1 MENTDDLISL
11 SNLAK
16 NLQILE
22 TLPIVKQNISFSQKL
37 ADLKEKLENKIFKE
51 KSFLKLKNMF
61 ETK

>member
-37 ADLKEKLENKIFKE
+37 ADLKEKLENKIFRE
-51 KSFLKLKNMF
+51 K
-61 ETK
+61 